1 LVFVL
6 SEPENFP
13 IYYTLDGTTP
23 VDAQFKP
30 TAAAER
36 YQGPVTILESATL
49 VAVALDGSVPSD
61 TLTRFFTKSITG
73 SELPPPSAIPSGRL
87 FQDTLL
93 VTLRSADP
101 SIGIRYTLNGDIP
114 NQASPLYQKPLRL
127 DTTVILQ
134 AIAVK
139 TGFKTSKVMLE
150 NYVLSPDTPTMSPK
164 GGRYFGAVQ
173 VTLSSR
179 SRKAGIFYT
188 LDGSNPLPGTSAP
201 YLGPIRLDHSAVIK
215 AIAVAG
221 NLASPVRTESYEI
234 SPRADTL
241 LVPGG
246 NFTPGGGY
254 SFQHPGLTQSA
265 ARIVLAPPDT
275 VVVKGFQDI
284 PFAMILSS
292 AVESDPF
299 PRIVFTKPAT
309 DKKALYR
316 IGKDGRPLFIS
327 DAFRK

>member
-1 LVFVL
+1 
-6 SEPENFP
+6 
-13 IYYTLDGTTP
+13 
-23 VDAQFKP
+23 
-30 TAAAER
+30 
-36 YQGPVTILESATL
+36 
-49 VAVALDGSVPSD
+49 
-61 TLTRFFTKSITG
+61 
-73 SELPPPSAIPSGRL
+73 
-87 FQDTLL
+87 
-93 VTLRSADP
+93 
-101 SIGIRYTLNGDIP
+101 
-114 NQASPLYQKPLRL
+114 
-127 DTTVILQ
+127 
-134 AIAVK
+134 
-139 TGFKTSKVMLE
+139 M
-150 NYVLSPDTPTMSPK
+150 
-164 GGRYFGAVQ
+164 
-173 VTLSSR
+173 
-179 SRKAGIFYT
+179 
-188 LDGSNPLPGTSAP
+188 
-201 YLGPIRLDHSAVIK
+201 IK

-327 DAFRK
+327 DADSVAIPDPGVYFLGIDTLPPVVQYLGESYVAGDSTRARFRIDDNVANILYSLQRSDNPNLNISQRAMLTPDTVTPTLKNKEGNLAPLWLIITLGDHRNAVRFPADGNPWFLCVKVGPCLIGRSSGPHVTRRRTALSRTRPPSPN